1 VQPTVP
7 AAPRFRRRRDGKM
20 LAGVCGGLADHLGL
34 DPLHVRVGFALL
46 AALSGFGLLLYGAYW
61 IVVPQEERHPAA
73 PAGIAA
79 ASRRGLR
86 QRVRRRAEDTGQL
99 VALLVLGVGL
109 VLLLNATPFGVAS
122 NLLWP
127 ALVVAAGL
135 ALLWRQADE
144 VEQDLA
150 ADSARGRWQALFLGG
165 GRRLIVVRLLGGT
178 ALVGLGLASF
188 AFVSGR
194 LRMQDLGQVVFGGAV
209 VLLGATLIIGPW
221 LLRAWRTLAEE
232 RRERIRT
239 QAHAD
244 LAAHLHDSVLQTL
257 ALIQRQ
263 AGDPREVI
271 RLARS
276 QERDLREFL
285 YGDVAPADESLAAAL
300 RRVGADVEDDHRVPV
315 EVVTVGDAPL
325 DERMRAL
332 LAAARE
338 AMVNAARHAG
348 ADSVDVYA
356 EVNPASVTVFV
367 RDRGRGFDL
376 SAVPDDRMGVRH
388 SIVGRME
395 RHGGRATVRTAPGDG
410 TEVRLE
416 MDR

>member
-1 VQPTVP
+1 
-7 AAPRFRRRRDGKM
+7 M
-20 LAGVCGGLADHLGL
+20 
-34 DPLHVRVGFALL
+34 LL
-46 AALSGFGLLLYGAYW
+46 AAFSGFGLVLYGAYW
-61 IVVPQEERHPAA
+61 IIVPQELPDEAA

-86 QRVRRRAEDTGQL
+86 RRSGRRAEDAGQL

-109 VLLLNATPFGVAS
+109 VLLLHATPFGVAS

-144 VEQDLA
+144 ADPELA
-150 ADSARGRWQALFLGG
+150 EESGRGPWQAMFAGG
-165 GRRLIVVRLLGGT
+165 SRSLMGLRLIGGVL
-178 ALVGLGLASF
+178 LVGLGLASF
-188 AFVSGR
+188 LAVSGGLR
-194 LRMQDLGQVVFGGAV
+194 LQALGQGLFGGAV
-209 VLLGATLIIGPW
+209 VLLGATLMIGPW
-221 LLRAWRTLAEE
+221 LLRTWRSLADE

-257 ALIQRQ
+257 ALIQKQ
-263 AGDPREVI
+263 AHEPREVV

-276 QERDLREFL
+276 QERDLRGFL
-285 YGDVAPADESLAAAL
+285 YGDVAPAEESLTAAL
-300 RRVGADVEDDHRVPV
+300 RRVAAEVEDDHRTPV
-315 EVVTVGDAPL
+315 EVVTVGEGPL
-325 DERMRAL
+325 DDRVRAL

-348 ADSVDVYA
+348 ADAVDVFA
-356 EVNPASVTVFV
+356 EVDSSSVTVFV

-376 SAVPDDRMGVRH
+376 SEVPEDRMGVRH

-395 RHGGRATVRTAPGDG
+395 RHGGRATVRTTPGEG
-410 TEVRLE
+410 TEVRLQ
-416 MDR
+416 MGRSGGP

>member
-1 VQPTVP
+1 
-7 AAPRFRRRRDGKM
+7 M

-34 DPLHVRVGFALL
+34 DPLHVRVAFALL

-61 IVVPQEERHPAA
+61 IVVPQERPDETA

-86 QRVRRRAEDTGQL
+86 ERARRRAEDTGQL

-109 VLLLNATPFGVAS
+109 VLLLHTTPFGLS
-122 NLLWP
+122 PNLLWP

-144 VEQDLA
+144 VPTGVDQPEA
-150 ADSARGRWQALFLGG
+150 AAAAPWWSLFAGGSRWVMVLRLVGG
-165 GRRLIVVRLLGGT
+165 V
-178 ALVGLGLASF
+178 ALVGVGLGSFLA
-188 AFVSGR
+188 VSGGLR
-194 LRMQDLGQVVFGGAV
+194 LQDLGQVVFGVAI
-209 VLLGATLIIGPW
+209 VLLGATLMIGPW
-221 LLRAWRTLAEE
+221 LLRTWRTLAEE
-232 RRERIRT
+232 RRDRIRT

-257 ALIQRQ
+257 ALIQKQ

-276 QERDLREFL
+276 QERDLRGFL
-285 YGDVAPADESLAAAL
+285 YGEAAPAEESLAAAL
-300 RRVGADVEDDHRVPV
+300 RRVGAEVEDDHRVPV

-325 DERMRAL
+325 DDRMRAL

-348 ADSVDVYA
+348 ADAVDVFA
-356 EVNPASVTVFV
+356 ETDPATVTVFV
-367 RDRGRGFDL
+367 RDRGKGFDL
-376 SAVPDDRMGVRH
+376 TTVPDDRMGLRH

-395 RHGGRATVRTAPGDG
+395 RHGGRATVRTAPGEG

-416 MDR
+416 MDRS